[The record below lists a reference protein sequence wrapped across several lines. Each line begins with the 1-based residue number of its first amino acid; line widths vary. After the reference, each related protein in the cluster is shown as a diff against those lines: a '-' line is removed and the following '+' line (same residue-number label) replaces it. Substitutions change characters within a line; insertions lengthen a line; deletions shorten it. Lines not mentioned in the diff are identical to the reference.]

1 LVHQDDRDR
10 VRAALKKA
18 LAGERDYDVEFR
30 SVRPDGSAQW
40 IAARAALFRDES
52 GKPTRMLGISLDVTN
67 RKRAEEAIK
76 ETQRLVGAGRM
87 AASVA
92 HEINNPLA
100 AVVNI
105 IYLLRNNKSLDADA
119 ARLVEW
125 ADRELSRVAYIVS
138 QTLGFYKQSE
148 RPVAVSVREAV
159 LDVFELLK
167 KKLHESSIEA
177 YTSFECEGIIHGHY
191 TEIRQIIS
199 NLVINALEAMPPK
212 GKLCVRVSPSRNW
225 RHNGEPGV
233 RLYVHDNGPGIPT
246 NARGQIFEP
255 FFSTK
260 TDKGT
265 GLGLWV
271 IRSIVEKY
279 GGSIRMRT
287 SVGKDTGTSF
297 SVFLPT
303 TRGLELQKDR
313 CWRQVA

>member
-1 LVHQDDRDR
+1 
-10 VRAALKKA
+10 
-18 LAGERDYDVEFR
+18 
-30 SVRPDGSAQW
+30 
-40 IAARAALFRDES
+40 
-52 GKPTRMLGISLDVTN
+52 
-67 RKRAEEAIK
+67 
-76 ETQRLVGAGRM
+76 
-87 AASVA
+87 VA

-125 ADRELSRVAYIVS
+125 ADRELSRVAYIVG

-167 KKLHESSIEA
+167 KKLQEGSVEA
-177 YTSFECEGIIHGHY
+177 YTSFECEGIVHGHY
-191 TEIRQIIS
+191 TEVRQIIS
-199 NLVINALEAMPPK
+199 NLVINAMEAMPPK

-233 RLYVHDNGPGIPT
+233 RIYVHDNGPGIPNDT
-246 NARGQIFEP
+246 RNQIFEP

-265 GLGLWV
+265 GLGFWV

-279 GGSIRMRT
+279 GGSIRMRST
-287 SVGKDTGTSF
+287 VGKDAGTSF

-303 TRGLELQKDR
+303 TGGLELQKDP